1 MGVTTRIR
9 DRGCFEEKSNSPVFC
24 VEVPWCSG
32 SITPIAYSNITVNGT
47 ASLPPR
53 RTINIDTRN
62 FAATDTPTATNL
74 ALASQAVTGA
84 YSTVVVNEFG
94 IVTSGTAATTIAAGT
109 IFAGPSSG
117 SFGTA
122 SFIPFTTVQSQ
133 AVTTPVD
140 PNDIYFGTITPAAY
154 LAAYNTSALAFT
166 PSVTPVAEGASF
178 SGNNVRI
185 GSFTRK
191 VGVAP
196 LGVMGIQVPAVV
208 PASSYVIGSG
218 ILTGSARANDYLELE
233 SYMGANQKDGLILY
247 GLVFGNVSGSGV
259 DFSNCV
265 LAQCGSLSE
274 DKWGSACGIFEG
286 GVNIGSHSTSG
297 SSIPYTRLGIE
308 RSGTIF
314 TVFAGDGVSK
324 KVVLQTS
331 SSIAPLAWALIAQ
344 TTLTP
349 NPVWYLRALTRN
361 TSATAST

>member
-154 LAAYNTSALAFT
+154 LAAYNTSGLAFT

-178 SGNNVRI
+178 SGDNVRI

-196 LGVMGIQVPAVV
+196 LGVMGIQVA
-208 PASSYVIGSG
+208 ASASLYVIGSG

-233 SYMGANQKDGLILY
+233 SYIGANPKDGVILY

-265 LAQCGSLSE
+265 LAQMGSVAE
-274 DKWGSACGIFEG
+274 DKWGSACAIFEG
-286 GVNIGSHSTSG
+286 GSTLASHATSG
-297 SSIPYTRLGIE
+297 SSVPYTRLGIE
-308 RSGTIF
+308 RNGTIF

-331 SSIAPLAWALIAQ
+331 SSIAPLAWALITQ

>member
-32 SITPIAYSNITVNGT
+32 SITPIAYDTITVNGT

-94 IVTSGTAATTIAAGT
+94 IVTSGTSATTIAAGT
-109 IFAGPSSG
+109 IFAGPGSG

-154 LAAYNTSALAFT
+154 LAAYNTSGLAFT
-166 PSVTPVAEGASF
+166 PSGTPVAEGASF
-178 SGNNVRI
+178 SGDNVRI

-196 LGVMGIQVPAVV
+196 LGVMGIQVA
-208 PASSYVIGSG
+208 ASASLYVIGSG

-233 SYMGANQKDGLILY
+233 SYIGANPKDGVILY

-265 LAQCGSLSE
+265 LAQMGSVAE
-274 DKWGSACGIFEG
+274 DKWGSACAIFEG
-286 GVNIGSHSTSG
+286 GSTLASHATSG
-297 SSIPYTRLGIE
+297 SSVPYTRLGIE
-308 RSGTIF
+308 RNGTIF

-331 SSIAPLAWALIAQ
+331 SSIAPLAWALITQ

>member
-53 RTINIDTRN
+53 KTINIDTRN

-74 ALASQAVTGA
+74 ALAAQAVTGA

-94 IVTSGTAATTIAAGT
+94 IVTSGTSVSAIAPGT
-109 IFAGPSSG
+109 IYAGPSSG

-140 PNDIYFGTITPAAY
+140 PNDIYFGTITPAEY
-154 LAAYNTSALAFT
+154 LAAYNTSGLAFT

-178 SGNNVRI
+178 SGDNVRI

-196 LGVMGIQVPAVV
+196 LGVMGVQVA
-208 PASSYVIGSG
+208 ASASLYVIGSG

-233 SYMGANQKDGLILY
+233 SYIGANPQDGVILY

-259 DFSNCV
+259 DFENCV
-265 LAQCGSLSE
+265 LAQMGSVAE
-274 DKWGSACGIFEG
+274 DKWGSACAIFEG
-286 GVNIGSHSTSG
+286 GSTLASHATSG
-297 SSIPYTRLGIE
+297 SSVPYTRLGIE
-308 RSGTIF
+308 RNGTIF

-331 SSIAPLAWALIAQ
+331 SSIAPLAWALITQ

>member
-94 IVTSGTAATTIAAGT
+94 IVTSGTSVSAIAPGT
-109 IFAGPSSG
+109 IYAGPSSG

-154 LAAYNTSALAFT
+154 LAAYNTSGLAFT

-196 LGVMGIQVPAVV
+196 LGVMGIQVA
-208 PASSYVIGSG
+208 ASASLYVIGTG
-218 ILTGSARANDYLELE
+218 ILTGSARTNDYLELE
-233 SYMGANQKDGLILY
+233 SYIGANPKDGVILY

-265 LAQCGSLSE
+265 LAQMGSVAE
-274 DKWGSACGIFEG
+274 DKWGSACAIFEG
-286 GVNIGSHSTSG
+286 GSTLASHATSG
-297 SSIPYTRLGIE
+297 SSVPYTRLGIE

>member
-47 ASLPPR
+47 ASLPPQ

-94 IVTSGTAATTIAAGT
+94 IVTSGTSVSAIAPGT
-109 IFAGPSSG
+109 IYAGPSSG

-196 LGVMGIQVPAVV
+196 LGVMGIQVA
-208 PASSYVIGSG
+208 ASASLYVIGTG

-233 SYMGANQKDGLILY
+233 SYIGANPDPGVILY

-265 LAQCGSLSE
+265 LAQMGSVAE
-274 DKWGSACGIFEG
+274 DKWDSACAIFEG
-286 GVNIGSHSTSG
+286 GLPLATHATSG
-297 SSIPYTRLGIE
+297 SSVPYTRLGIE
-308 RSGTIF
+308 RSGTTF

-331 SSIAPLAWALIAQ
+331 SSITPTAWALITQ

>member
-32 SITPIAYSNITVNGT
+32 SITPIAYDGIIPDNTS
-47 ASLPPR
+47 SLPPR
-53 RTINIDTRN
+53 RKIITNPKN
-62 FAATDTPTATNL
+62 FAASDSPAGTNL
-74 ALASQAVTGA
+74 SLVSQAVTGA

-94 IVTSGTAATTIAAGT
+94 IVTSGTSVSAIAPGT
-109 IFAGPSSG
+109 IYAGPSSG

-196 LGVMGIQVPAVV
+196 LGVMGIQVA
-208 PASSYVIGSG
+208 ASASLYVIGTG

-233 SYMGANQKDGLILY
+233 SYIGANPDPGVILY

-265 LAQCGSLSE
+265 LAQMGSVAE
-274 DKWGSACGIFEG
+274 DKWDSACAIFEG
-286 GVNIGSHSTSG
+286 GLPLATHATSG
-297 SSIPYTRLGIE
+297 SSVPYTRLGIE
-308 RSGTIF
+308 RSGTTF

-331 SSIAPLAWALIAQ
+331 SSITPTAWALITQ

>member
-32 SITPIAYSNITVNGT
+32 SITPIAYSGITIDNT

-94 IVTSGTAATTIAAGT
+94 IVTSGTSATTIAAGT
-109 IFAGPSSG
+109 IYAGPSSG

-140 PNDIYFGTITPAAY
+140 PNDIYFGTITPAEY
-154 LAAYNTSALAFT
+154 LAAYNTSGLAFT

-196 LGVMGIQVPAVV
+196 LGVMGIQVAAT
-208 PASSYVIGSG
+208 ASLYVIGSG

-233 SYMGANQKDGLILY
+233 SYIGANPKDGIILY
-247 GLVFGNVSGSGV
+247 GLVFGNVVGTGI

-265 LAQCGSLSE
+265 LAQMGSLSE
-274 DKWGSACGIFEG
+274 DKWGSACSIFEG
-286 GVNIGSHSTSG
+286 GVNIGSHATSG
-297 SSIPYTRLGIE
+297 SSVPYTRLGIE
-308 RSGTIF
+308 RNGTIF

-331 SSIAPLAWALIAQ
+331 SSIEPLAWALITQ
-344 TTLTP
+344 TTTTP